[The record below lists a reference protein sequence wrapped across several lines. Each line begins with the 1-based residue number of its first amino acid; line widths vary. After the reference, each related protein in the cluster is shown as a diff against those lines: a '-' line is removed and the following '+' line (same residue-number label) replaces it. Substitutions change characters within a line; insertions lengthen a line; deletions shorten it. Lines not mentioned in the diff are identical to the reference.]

1 MTRDKWHRHP
11 ANIARHDRRDFGQR
25 AADRVTAGFGSW
37 LFIIVQTVFVT
48 IWIVLNVIAFIREWD
63 PYPFI
68 LLNLAFSTQAAYAA
82 PLILLSQNR
91 TAEHDRI
98 AAEHD
103 YAVNDETLN
112 LITAL
117 HDEHGALLHELVEL
131 ARPRRAGDSPLGRQE
146 PVQGATGSP

>member
-1 MTRDKWHRHP
+1 VGGEGEARAEVVVRHRHP
-11 ANIARHDRRDFGQR
+11 ANIVRHDRRDFGQR

-37 LFIIVQTVFVT
+37 SFIIVQTVFVT
-48 IWIVLNVIAFIREWD
+48 IWIALNVIAYVREWD

-91 TAEHDRI
+91 TAEHDRV

-112 LITAL
+112 LIRL
-117 HDEHGALLHELVEL
+117 IYDEHGALLREL
-131 ARPRRAGDSPLGRQE
+131 ADAAGSSRAS
-146 PVQGATGSP
+146 